1 MSRDNNHRLNSN
13 STLGGIP
20 IKVRNF
26 SRSVHIGSLIALAC
40 LFQFLLGSCDE
51 NLPVYRMPENVLE
64 STIEVDYVLSPTDN
78 SIKVYFI
85 IYNAFDET
93 LEAPGVLTG
102 TISLASVRD
111 QNIKKTYEVGPATVI
126 AARGY
131 NRFNGMLR
139 IDPGDS
145 IRYLVSWN
153 FRQADNGLDLR
164 TGFFRY
170 YPDLTCNG
178 PTFSRCL
185 AFKEEFVIQANVKIY
200 DQTAP
205 QTASRVVPLCYVS
218 RWVLPK
224 WCLSVDEGVCAFD
237 SGQAISTC
245 TPNGFDPIL

>member
-1 MSRDNNHRLNSN
+1 MNRDSN
-13 STLGGIP
+13 PAQTLLHIFIAGIFQ
-20 IKVRNF
+20 V
-26 SRSVHIGSLIALAC
+26 
-40 LFQFLLGSCDE
+40 LFGSCNE
-51 NLPVYRMPENVLE
+51 TLPVYEMPENVLQC
-64 STIEVDYVLSPTDN
+64 TIEVDYVLSPTDN

-102 TISLASVRD
+102 TISLTSVRD
-111 QNIKKTYEVGPATVI
+111 PEIKKTYEVGPATII

-131 NRFNGMLR
+131 NRFTGMLK

-153 FRQADNGLDLR
+153 FQQADNGLDLR

-178 PTFSRCL
+178 AVFSRCL
-185 AFKEEFVIQANVKIY
+185 AYKEEFAVQADVKIY
-200 DQTAP
+200 NQTAP
-205 QTASRVVPLCYVS
+205 QTASRVIPLCYVS

-224 WCLSVDEGVCAFD
+224 WCLSVDAGVCAPNA
-237 SGQAISTC
+237 GQAISTC

>member
-1 MSRDNNHRLNSN
+1 MNRDSN
-13 STLGGIP
+13 PAQTLLHIFIAGIFQ
-20 IKVRNF
+20 V
-26 SRSVHIGSLIALAC
+26 
-40 LFQFLLGSCDE
+40 LFGSCNE
-51 NLPVYRMPENVLE
+51 TLPVYEMPENVLQC
-64 STIEVDYVLSPTDN
+64 TIEVDYVLSPTDN

-102 TISLASVRD
+102 TISLTSVRD
-111 QNIKKTYEVGPATVI
+111 PEIKKTYEVGPATII

-131 NRFNGMLR
+131 NRFTGMLK

-153 FRQADNGLDLR
+153 FQQADNGLDLR

-178 PTFSRCL
+178 AVFSRCL
-185 AFKEEFVIQANVKIY
+185 AYKEEFAVQADVKIY
-200 DQTAP
+200 NQTAP
-205 QTASRVVPLCYVS
+205 QTASRVIPLCYVS

-224 WCLSVDEGVCAFD
+224 WCLSVDAGVCA
-237 SGQAISTC
+237 SNAGQAISSC